1 MAEIYLHKDNM
12 AEDVKTASLRIKTML
27 ENDLDEYDG
36 KIWILPSICAYP
48 GTGHD
53 DIDIMALGYLH
64 DYVLD
69 EVGYFKNISFK
80 SFCVVIEVKSH
91 DATGIDVKGSH
102 LWVRYPGGDK
112 DVTKQNQE
120 QNQTLQ
126 RLLSDNLY
134 DEYIDVPFVSN
145 VIWLTGI
152 NKNDFES
159 SFHLVDTNILC
170 SDSTTED
177 LFSAIARRS
186 KLRDNGFFDAFK
198 KSSINDIQ
206 WVAKLFCAH
215 LRGADTMTIK
225 RLNLIPKVSDD
236 ILSAISKPDPV
247 IVLSGHAGTGKTIML
262 LQAANYLMSRGKK
275 CLFLTYNIALL
286 SDLKHTIQYVR
297 DMNAPEMKSM
307 YQFFIAFLA
316 QKRLWSS
323 SKDINNEFLNAVSKL
338 NSAYISKGKITI
350 EFDYVLVDEAQDW
363 PKPLIDAL
371 KGICQRSNSQIVIAD
386 GIDQFMQRA
395 DQPEWGMSSLPKF
408 KICKRQCNNLTVFAK
423 AFAAK
428 MGVSW
433 NVQPNE
439 DLVGGKV
446 IVTNAYG
453 PDMHNKYMEEC
464 ANHGGTAYDYML
476 LASNSLVD
484 GGEFALKHA
493 YENAKINIF
502 DASNYE
508 IRNSIYDETNAKN
521 NEHRLYPYESCR
533 GLEAWTVVCLRFHEL
548 FTLPHPHDYRDINY
562 GAARRYMQVLWAM
575 MPLTRAVHT
584 IIITIDANDNV
595 VLPVLREL
603 ENELDG
609 IVSIVINN

>member
-1 MAEIYLHKDNM
+1 MAEIYLYKDNM
-12 AEDVKTASLRIKTML
+12 AEDVKNASFRIKRIL
-27 ENDLDEYDG
+27 EEDLDEYDG

-53 DIDIMALGYLH
+53 DIDIMALGYLQ

-80 SFCVVIEVKSH
+80 SFCVAIEVKSH
-91 DATGIDVKGSH
+91 DATGIEVKGSH
-102 LWVRYPGGDK
+102 LWVSYPSGEK

-126 RLLSDNLY
+126 KILSDNLY

-152 NKNDFES
+152 NQKDFES

-198 KSSINDIQ
+198 TSSINDIE

-215 LRGADTMTIK
+215 LRGADSMTIK

-236 ILSAISKPDPV
+236 ILSAVTKLDPI

-286 SDLKHTIQYVR
+286 SDLKHTIRYVN

-307 YQFFIAFLA
+307 HQFFIAFLA
-316 QKRLWSS
+316 KNGLWGP
-323 SKDINNEFLNAVSKL
+323 SKDINNDFLNAVSKL
-338 NSAYISKGKITI
+338 NSAYISKGKITTK
-350 EFDYVLVDEAQDW
+350 FDYVLVDEAQDW
-363 PKPLIDAL
+363 SKPLIDAL
-371 KGICQRSNSQIVIAD
+371 KGICQKSDSQIVIAD
-386 GIDQFMQRA
+386 GIDQFMQRV
-395 DQPEWGMSSLPKF
+395 DQPEWGMSSLPQF
-408 KICKRQCNNLTVFAK
+408 KICKRQCRNLTVFAK

-428 MGVSW
+428 MCVSW
-433 NVQPNE
+433 DVQPNE

-446 IVTNAYG
+446 LVTNSYG

-464 ANHGGTAYDYML
+464 TKHGGTAYDYML

-484 GGEFALKHA
+484 KGEFALKQVYA
-493 YENAKINIF
+493 DAKINIF
-502 DASNYE
+502 DASNHE
-508 IRNSIYDETNAKN
+508 TRNSVYGETNAKN

-548 FTLPHPHDYRDINY
+548 FTLPHPHDYREINY
-562 GAARRYMQVLWAM
+562 EAARRYMQVLWAL

-595 VLPVLREL
+595 VLPILREL

-609 IVSIVINN
+609 IVSIEMK